1 MCHGARV
8 VLRDQELWSVEQT
21 YDTLIREGITVAA
34 FPPSYLRQLSDWAG
48 VQGKGPGVK
57 TYCFAGEA
65 FSREMLHD
73 VIRNLQPEWIIN
85 GYGPTETVVTPTLWL
100 ESAEKADFTTA
111 YAPIGDLV
119 GDRQGYVMDA
129 DLNPLPPGIAGELYL
144 GGAVARGYLDRPGAT
159 AERFLP
165 HPFRPGERIYRSGD
179 RVRLNSQGLLEYLGR
194 IDHQIKLRG
203 FRIEAGEIE
212 AALKGCE
219 GVREALVIVRD
230 GPSGKRLLG
239 YVGGNGLDEDSL
251 KRQLKQHLPEY
262 MVPQHIVTLE
272 RLPQLPNGK
281 LDRNAL
287 PDPQVAASDYEAPQ
301 GRGEERLAE
310 VWQALL
316 GVERVSRHD
325 SFFELGGDSIQS
337 LAVISRLR
345 QTGWKLA
352 PRDVFSHPRLKELA
366 LCLVQHDIGEAM
378 QDEDVASGTLP
389 LTPIQA
395 HFFELPMSNRAH
407 WNQAL
412 LLDVRQPL
420 EAPLLEKA
428 LDAVL
433 DHHNGLNLGFRA
445 LADGGWE
452 QFYRP
457 AAAPDS
463 LWVREVAD
471 DAELLALCE
480 QAQRSFDL
488 ENGPLLRLVL
498 ANMPEGQRLL
508 LTAHHLVV
516 DGVSWRVLLE
526 DLARAYAQLGAGNP
540 LALGPKPTSYQRWAM
555 HLQEAAR
562 APQRQAEVARWVDL
576 IGSGEPH
583 WPVDDPHGSATQADL
598 DQCELELDE
607 AHTRRLLREAPAA
620 LQARV
625 DEILLAA
632 LVQAL
637 AGWTGSGDSLVALEG
652 HGRDVLADDLDIGRT
667 LGWFTTLFPLRVAA
681 AGDIGETLERVR
693 STLRGLPDKG
703 AGFGLLRYLGDE
715 SARQRLA
722 ALPEPKVVFNYLGQF
737 DRDLGDG
744 RFAPAPVSAG
754 ALVDPATPLSRE
766 LEINGQVFAGRLGLS
781 FRFSG
786 ARYRRERIEGLLT
799 GYRRALGALLDN
811 LPQAQSV
818 ESQPVAVSGG
828 APSPLIRLSRGASG
842 QPPVFCVHPVSGT
855 VVGYYALA
863 RTLSERWDVWGLQNR
878 QVLDGSWRDS
888 SIEQMARDY
897 VKVLLEQQPSGPY
910 RLIGWSMGGTL
921 VLEMSRLLERLGKPV
936 EFVGLIDGYVP
947 GAGKPRPAASRPAD
961 AETGEIEG
969 DEHWQQLLAVERHMR
984 QLANQCREIRPS
996 NAPVHAW
1003 WALRS
1008 PENNENAPALLE
1020 QGMGGRMRA
1029 SAWIDADH
1037 LSIVRDQLFITQL
1050 AETLARVDE
1059 QPRLQDHQEY
1069 EYA

>member
-1 MCHGARV
+1 M
-8 VLRDQELWSVEQT
+8 
-21 YDTLIREGITVAA
+21 
-34 FPPSYLRQLSDWAG
+34 
-48 VQGKGPGVK
+48 
-57 TYCFAGEA
+57 
-65 FSREMLHD
+65 
-73 VIRNLQPEWIIN
+73 
-85 GYGPTETVVTPTLWL
+85 
-100 ESAEKADFTTA
+100 
-111 YAPIGDLV
+111 
-119 GDRQGYVMDA
+119 
-129 DLNPLPPGIAGELYL
+129 
-144 GGAVARGYLDRPGAT
+144 
-159 AERFLP
+159 
-165 HPFRPGERIYRSGD
+165 
-179 RVRLNSQGLLEYLGR
+179 
-194 IDHQIKLRG
+194 
-203 FRIEAGEIE
+203 
-212 AALKGCE
+212 
-219 GVREALVIVRD
+219 
-230 GPSGKRLLG
+230 
-239 YVGGNGLDEDSL
+239 
-251 KRQLKQHLPEY
+251 
-262 MVPQHIVTLE
+262 
-272 RLPQLPNGK
+272 
-281 LDRNAL
+281 
-287 PDPQVAASDYEAPQ
+287 AASDYEAPQ
-301 GRGEERLAE
+301 GQGEERLAE

-366 LCLVQHDIGEAM
+366 LCLVQHDASATM
-378 QDEDVASGTLP
+378 QVEDVASGTLP

-412 LLDVRQPL
+412 LLDVRRPL
-420 EAPLLEKA
+420 EAPLLARA

-433 DHHNGLNLGFRA
+433 DHHQGLNLGFRA

-457 AAAPDS
+457 APAPDS
-463 LWVREVAD
+463 LWVREVAN

-526 DLARAYAQLGAGNP
+526 DLARAYAQLSAGNP
-540 LALGPKPTSYQRWAM
+540 LALGPRPTSYQRWAM

-576 IGSGEPH
+576 IGTGEPQ

-737 DRDLGDG
+737 DQDLGDG
-744 RFAPAPVSAG
+744 RFAPASVSAG
-754 ALVDPATPLSRE
+754 ALVDPTAPLSRE

-786 ARYRRERIEGLLT
+786 ARYRRERIEGLLAA
-799 GYRRALGALLDN
+799 YRQALDTLLDN
-811 LPQAQSV
+811 LPQTQGA
-818 ESQPVAVSGG
+818 ESQPVVVSGG

-878 QVLDGSWRDS
+878 QVLDADWRDS

-897 VKVLLEQQPSGPY
+897 VKALLEQQPSGPY

-921 VLEMSRLLERLGKPV
+921 VLEMARLLQRLGKPV

-947 GAGKPRPAASRPAD
+947 GAGKPRPAATQPAD
-961 AETGEIEG
+961 AQAQGIEG

-984 QLANQCREIRPS
+984 HLANQCREIRPS

-1020 QGMGGRMRA
+1020 LGMGGRMQA

-1059 QPRLQDHQEY
+1059 QPRLQDHQEHD
-1069 EYA
+1069 YA